1 MISLP
6 PGVFKPYAAVSTA
19 ILFFTKTNSGG
30 TETVWFYDMKSDGFS
45 LDDNRK
51 PLLDKDKLG
60 ANPSKKL
67 TSEELLKNNLPD
79 ILIRWHNRKG
89 SEHKRSK
96 KDQSFT
102 IKIEE
107 IKANNY
113 DLALNS
119 YKEVVHENIKHIPSK
134 KIISDL
140 KKIENDIQ
148 KQLSKLEELIK

>member
-1 MISLP
+1 MDRGGASIEVFGIRGSSL
-6 PGVFKPYAAVSTA
+6 GCSCEYHSICSFIAAWDAVF
-19 ILFFTKTNSGG
+19 
-30 TETVWFYDMKSDGFS
+30 
-45 LDDNRK
+45 R
-51 PLLDKDKLG
+51 
-60 ANPSKKL
+60 
-67 TSEELLKNNLPD
+67 
-79 ILIRWHNRKG
+79 
-89 SEHKRSK
+89 
-96 KDQSFT
+96 